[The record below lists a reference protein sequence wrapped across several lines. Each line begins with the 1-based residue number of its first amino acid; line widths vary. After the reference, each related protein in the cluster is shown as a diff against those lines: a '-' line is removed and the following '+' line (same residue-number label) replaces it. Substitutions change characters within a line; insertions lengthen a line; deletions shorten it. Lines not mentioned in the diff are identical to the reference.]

1 MKTLPKQIPIGWII
15 VLIAVLI
22 QLLVSFKV
30 VQATFSSEQPHQTR
44 AGSLYVPATSLIS
57 TTTTSST
64 TSNTPSSTTVLRPPV
79 VTLSGKP
86 PFPFPWQGGR
96 ADTDRDGIPNTKD
109 KDIDNDGLLNGS
121 DPNVD
126 GSVNSQ
132 LMLRVAAALEKAAT
146 TTNPGS
152 FARML
157 IPHIGDLMLNS
168 DPRELDIDGDSFV
181 DTAVTEL
188 DIDGDFLRDTSLL
201 ETDIDGDGVPDV
213 TDGDIDGDA
222 VANAADPD
230 RDGDALPNDMDADP
244 DGIEGSLQPCKAPPL
259 IPKRPVLPPSTTTGT
274 PAPAK

>member
-30 VQATFSSEQPHQTR
+30 VQATFSSEQPRR
-44 AGSLYVPATSLIS
+44 AHAESLYVPATSLIS
-57 TTTTSST
+57 TTTTS
-64 TSNTPSSTTVLRPPV
+64 NTPSSTTVFRAPV
-79 VTLSGKP
+79 VPLPGKP

-96 ADTDRDGIPNTKD
+96 RDTDRDGIPNVKD

-132 LMLRVAAALEKAAT
+132 LMLRLVNALETAT
-146 TTNPGS
+146 TTTKPVS

-168 DPRELDIDGDSFV
+168 DPRELDIDGDGFI

-213 TDGDIDGDA
+213 TDDDIDGDA

-230 RDGDALPNDMDADP
+230 RDGDARPNDMDADP
-244 DGIEGSLQPCKAPPL
+244 NGIEGSLQPCKAPPL